1 MHWTRR
7 SLLGSAA
14 ALAALLLIGANA
26 ARSRRDS
33 FPEGFLWGA
42 ATSGHQIEGNNVN
55 SDMWV
60 AENVKPTIFKEPSGD
75 ATNSFELWPRDL
87 DLVKLIG
94 LNSYRF
100 SLEWSRI
107 EPEPGM
113 FSVAMLDHY
122 KAIINGC
129 HSRP

>member
-1 MHWTRR
+1 
-7 SLLGSAA
+7 
-14 ALAALLLIGANA
+14 
-26 ARSRRDS
+26 
-33 FPEGFLWGA
+33 
-42 ATSGHQIEGNNVN
+42 
-55 SDMWV
+55 
-60 AENVKPTIFKEPSGD
+60 
-75 ATNSFELWPRDL
+75 
-87 DLVKLIG
+87 LIG